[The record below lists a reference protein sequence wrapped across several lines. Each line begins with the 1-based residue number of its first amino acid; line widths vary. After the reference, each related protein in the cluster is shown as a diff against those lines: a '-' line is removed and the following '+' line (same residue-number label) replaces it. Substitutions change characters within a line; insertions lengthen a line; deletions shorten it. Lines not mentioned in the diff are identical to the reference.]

1 LSSTASRSK
10 VSAEPSAPRIKKGTA
25 LKTKK
30 RRRTKGPSQKIR
42 SLAALSLAEKI
53 GYLQITNLIGPD
65 NTELADM
72 VNEQLPK
79 RSFKKGDT
87 IYPTNQKGPVLFL
100 VKSGTVSITRQSAV
114 GHEFDVKTI
123 GPGTVFGEV
132 PALGQ
137 TMLGAHAVAAENS
150 KIILI
155 NATEFEKLAAE
166 SPSFALNMVRQIGP
180 RLVEAERRHEQAAF
194 QPVTSRVASLLTKLA
209 NKDHQVVGYTHQEM
223 ADLLGVYRETV
234 TNAIAELKGD
244 RLIKVGR
251 KRITILDPDAL
262 KRMESI

>member
-1 LSSTASRSK
+1 M
-10 VSAEPSAPRIKKGTA
+10 
-25 LKTKK
+25 
-30 RRRTKGPSQKIR
+30 
-42 SLAALSLAEKI
+42 
-53 GYLQITNLIGPD
+53 ITDLIGPD
-65 NTELADM
+65 NADLEELI
-72 VNEQLPK
+72 NNRLPK

-87 IYPTNQKGPVLFL
+87 IYPTNQKGPVLFV
-100 VKSGTVSITRQSAV
+100 VKSGSVNITRQSAV
-114 GHEFDVKTI
+114 GQEFDVKAI

-150 KIILI
+150 KIALI
-155 NATEFEKLAAE
+155 NASEFEKLAAAA
-166 SPSFALNMVRQIGP
+166 PSFALNMVRQIGP

-194 QPVTSRVASLLTKLA
+194 QPVTSRVASLLIKLA
-209 NKDHQVVGYTHQEM
+209 NKDNQVVGYTHQEM

-234 TNAIAELKGD
+234 TNAIAELKQD

-262 KRMESI
+262 KRMETI